1 MVKILAVLV
10 DGAELCAGAKK
21 GRRIFFLTPC
31 SVAAELSQLGVTGVE
46 LPEFANS
53 TRLWLKEP
61 QRQRSQ
67 LRLLP
72 HLVHNHRI
80 WVGATLNQT
89 TMCQ

>member
-1 MVKILAVLV
+1 MNR
-10 DGAELCAGAKK
+10 CR
-21 GRRIFFLTPC
+21 GRSPRCTYLHSLTD

-53 TRLWLKEP
+53 TQLWLKEL
-61 QRQRSQ
+61 QRSQ

-72 HLVHNHRI
+72 HLVYNYRI

-89 TMCQ
+89 TVLHRTVRFHDMTE